1 MEFRFKNLDLYAD
14 LAKSSLPDVQNQFCL
29 SKQLSY
35 DAAKLSC
42 ENVFIRSVTLIP
54 CGDSLNTLDVSRCN
68 PYNHQSVKTYF
79 LVGISDHV
87 RQRPD
92 LLSLKLYQG

>member
-1 MEFRFKNLDLYAD
+1 MEFRFKNLDL
-14 LAKSSLPDVQNQFCL
+14 AKSSLPDMQNQFCL

-54 CGDSLNTLDVSRCN
+54 CGDSLNTLDARCN
-68 PYNHQSVKTYF
+68 PFNYLIITKA
-79 LVGISDHV
+79 
-87 RQRPD
+87 
-92 LLSLKLYQG
+92 